1 MGVLIQLAG
10 AIALLLWGIR
20 MVQTGFS
27 RLLGSRMERLLR
39 KTTRN
44 RPLAFSSGVSAAF
57 LLQSSTAVV
66 LMVGGFTASN
76 MMTLTAALATVL
88 GAEFGASLAAF
99 LLNLDVQALALPL
112 VLLGFVF
119 FKNSTSRA
127 WKHTGRITI
136 GVGLV
141 LLSLDLIGQST
152 SMLSHSDITTLI
164 INRVESD
171 SALAITMLAILTWL
185 IHSTLA
191 SVLLIAQFV
200 SDDAISMN
208 AGLFML
214 LGANLGG
221 AMPALVAGWSLN
233 RKGRQVVIGNLIF
246 RGIAMVLGLLI
257 LTLTAGHLS
266 DFLPGGSVGIV
277 VAHSLLNLINGLLLL
292 LFLPW
297 LLPLISRTAPGEE
310 EGTDL
315 SQEDEMP
322 IYLAIDDIHNP
333 RRAIA
338 NVRNEAM
345 HIADVVFRMLN
356 NSMDAFDDKDLARQI
371 SELDDDIDRL
381 HREALNYILSIDKS
395 DHSHS
400 TQPLRREIIIYMTNL
415 EHIGDIIDA
424 SLMHQARTKVRN
436 NVEFDAEEKAVLNRL
451 HDELVDAFRL
461 SQAVFTSDSLT
472 LAQDLLAVKRHYRTE
487 IMAARHAH
495 LDQLG
500 GHHSENLLSTQIFID
515 VLRDMQRICSHLTA
529 VAYPVIKRK
538 KAEVA
543 SVSSE

>member
-27 RLLGSRMERLLR
+27 RLLGSRLERLLR

-44 RPLAFSSGVSAAF
+44 RPLAFSSGASAAF

-66 LMVGGFTASN
+66 LMVGGFTEAS

-99 LLNLDVQALALPL
+99 LLNMDVQALALPL
-112 VLLGFVF
+112 VLLGFIF
-119 FKNSTSRA
+119 FKNSSSRA
-127 WKHTGRITI
+127 WKHVGRITI

-141 LLSLDLIGQST
+141 LLSLDLIGNST
-152 SMLSHSDITTLI
+152 SALGGSDIMALI

-171 SALAITMLAILTWL
+171 SALAITLMAILTWL

-200 SDDAISMN
+200 HDDAISMN
-208 AGLFML
+208 AGFFML

-221 AMPALVAGWSLN
+221 AMPALIAGWSLN

-246 RGIAMVLGLLI
+246 RGAAVVIGLLI
-257 LTLTAGHLS
+257 IGLS
-266 DFLPGGSVGIV
+266 GPYLALYLPGGSLGIV
-277 VAHSLLNLINGLLLL
+277 IAHSALNLINGLILMI
-292 LFLPW
+292 FLPW
-297 LLPLISRTAPGEE
+297 LVPLLSRSGPIERNSTN
-310 EGTDL
+310 L
-315 SQEDEMP
+315 SQEEDLP

-333 RRAIA
+333 RRAMA

-356 NSMDAFDDKDLARQI
+356 NSMDAFEDKELARQI

-381 HREALNYILSIDKS
+381 HREALNYILSIDES
-395 DHSHS
+395 DHSYS
-400 TQPLRREIIIYMTNL
+400 TQSVRREIIIYMTNL

-424 SLMHQARTKVRN
+424 SLMHQARSKVRN
-436 NVEFDAEEKAVLNRL
+436 HVQFDTDQKAVLDHL
-451 HDELVDAFRL
+451 HDQLVDAFRL

-472 LAQDLLAVKRHYRTE
+472 LAQDLLSVKRAYRAE

-538 KAEVA
+538 KAEA
-543 SVSSE
+543 ALTAEN